1 MTTGFG
7 LERLIS
13 LVMRGHSRFCWQ
25 AIESDVTRKTSISF
39 QALRCST
46 VDQYGSSLTIGSVAG
61 EHARLARDARRTL

>member
-25 AIESDVTRKTSISF
+25 AIDNDVIRNKSISF
-39 QALRCST
+39 QGLRRST
-46 VDQYGSSLTIGSVAG
+46 VDQYGSSLTIGSVVS
-61 EHARLARDARRTL
+61 EHASLARDARRTL